1 MSFEEQIMEYKDEL
15 FRRAMKL
22 CKGNEA
28 DSKDLVHDTAIKAID
43 NEDKFEKG
51 TNLRAWLHTILY
63 NTFVSK
69 HRKKKRHYKTVEKH
83 KNKTIDV
90 MAHANYDKTHVE
102 EDPLAGMEVAAILDV
117 LKDNL
122 GDVFYE
128 TLEQVVLH
136 DRSYK
141 EAAEVLDV
149 PLGTIMSRLYRA
161 RQKAVSILLEKYDV
175 ELICDYLGMSK
186 KKLLEEHASS

>member
-1 MSFEEQIMEYKDEL
+1 MSFQKEIMEHKDEL
-15 FRRAMKL
+15 YRRAMKL
-22 CKGNEA
+22 CEGNEA

-69 HRKKKRHYKTVEKH
+69 HRKKKRYYKTVEKH

-90 MAHANYDKTHVE
+90 KAHANYDKTCVE
-102 EDPLAGMEVAAILDV
+102 EDPLANMEVKAILDV
-117 LKDNL
+117 LKGNMSP
-122 GDVFYE
+122 VFYE

-141 EAAEVLDV
+141 EAAEELGV

-161 RQKAVSILLEKYDV
+161 RQKAIGLLLEKYDI
-175 ELICDYLGMSK
+175 ELICDYLGTSK
-186 KKLLEEHASS
+186 KELLEEYASS